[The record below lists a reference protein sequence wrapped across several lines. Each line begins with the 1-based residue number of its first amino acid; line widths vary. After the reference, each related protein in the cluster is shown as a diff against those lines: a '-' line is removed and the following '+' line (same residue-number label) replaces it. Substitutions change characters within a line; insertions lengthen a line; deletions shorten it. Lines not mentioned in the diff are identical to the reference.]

1 MKRGTTTFF
10 LFFWIDWLYVVVVFL
25 ILFVFKKLRKEK
37 IVAGSLMKALM
48 RPGGGDSG
56 PSDGHQVCFI
66 GMPKF
71 DNFLIG

>member
-1 MKRGTTTFF
+1 LK
-10 LFFWIDWLYVVVVFL
+10 I
-25 ILFVFKKLRKEK
+25 LRKEK